1 MQTGSDPAAAP
12 RAMAETRLVDVGG
25 HRLRVRSLGRGSRC
39 YVFLHG
45 LLDTLE
51 IWRRV
56 EEKLTARGRLVLVD
70 QRAHGESDA
79 PPGPYRREEL
89 AADVI
94 GLLDALEIERAVLV
108 GHSMGGIVA
117 MTTALSAP
125 ERVEALA
132 LLGTASQCSER
143 VAGWYDEI
151 AQAGETEGLPGL
163 ARKVFGSDSSRQVR
177 GDAAGIA
184 HLTRTLRSLWDD
196 PLTPKLARIECPV
209 VLVVGEKDPMG
220 PKAWTLIADALPDST
235 LRVLPGVGHWSH
247 VESPDEV
254 VEALGTLT
262 TRMAT

>member
-1 MQTGSDPAAAP
+1 MRTGSDATAVP
-12 RAMAETRLVDVGG
+12 RPMTEARLVDVGG
-25 HRLRVRSLGRGSRC
+25 HRLRVRDLGQGPRC
-39 YVFLHG
+39 YLCLHG

-51 IWRRV
+51 VWSRL
-56 EEKLTARGRLVLVD
+56 EPELAAHGRLVLVD

-94 GLLDALEIERAVLV
+94 GLLDALEIQRAVLV

-125 ERVEALA
+125 ERVEALV

-143 VAGWYDEI
+143 VAGWYEEI
-151 AQAGETEGLPGL
+151 AHAGETQGLPGL
-163 ARKVFGSDSSRQVR
+163 ARKVFGSRSSREVR

-196 PLTPKLARIECPV
+196 PLTPELRRIDCPV
-209 VLVVGEKDPMG
+209 LLVVGEQDPMG
-220 PKAWTLIADALPDST
+220 PKASSLIADALPDST

-254 VEALGTLT
+254 GEALRTFS
-262 TRMAT
+262 TRMKR